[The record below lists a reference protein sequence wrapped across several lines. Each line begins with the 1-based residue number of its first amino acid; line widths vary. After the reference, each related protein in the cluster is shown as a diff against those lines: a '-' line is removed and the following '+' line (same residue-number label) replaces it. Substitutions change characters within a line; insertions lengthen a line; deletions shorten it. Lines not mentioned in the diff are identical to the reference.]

1 MGQQTQGIW
10 QIHDATVLPLITSK
24 KWHHI
29 NSCE

>member
-24 KWHHI
+24 KWASHK
-29 NSCE
+29 